1 MGHNNWQTME
11 QYPRLTFRLSPAIL
25 RKVDLLALQRNRSRG
40 QVVRE
45 AVEFYFNTRF
55 KAVEEP
61 KSQ

>member
-1 MGHNNWQTME
+1 ME
-11 QYPRLTFRLSPAIL
+11 QYPRFTFRLSPAIL
-25 RKVDLLALQRNRSRG
+25 RKVDLLATQRNRSRG